1 MLNFGG
7 LLKRQFKGFWPKTVL
22 KSSYCVFCL
31 FLILGCARCLLLRGL
46 SLSSVQSI
54 SRVRLFSPCGLQH
67 TTPACPSPTPG
78 VYPNSSIESV
88 MPSNISS
95 SVVPF
100 SSRLQ
105 PFPASGSFSMR
116 QFFVSGGQSIG
127 VSASTSVLPMY
138 IQDWFPLG
146 WTAWISLL
154 SKGFSRVFSNTTVQK
169 H

>member
-78 VYPNSSIESV
+78 VDPNSSIESV
-88 MPSNISS
+88 MPSNHLILCRPFLLPPSTFPSIRVFFNS
-95 SVVPF
+95 SVLRIRWPKYW
-100 SSRLQ
+100 
-105 PFPASGSFSMR
+105 SFS
-116 QFFVSGGQSIG
+116 FNISPSNVYSG
-127 VSASTSVLPMY
+127 L
-138 IQDWFPLG
+138 
-146 WTAWISLL
+146 ISFRMDCLDLL
-154 SKGFSRVFSNTTVQK
+154 AL
-169 H
+169 